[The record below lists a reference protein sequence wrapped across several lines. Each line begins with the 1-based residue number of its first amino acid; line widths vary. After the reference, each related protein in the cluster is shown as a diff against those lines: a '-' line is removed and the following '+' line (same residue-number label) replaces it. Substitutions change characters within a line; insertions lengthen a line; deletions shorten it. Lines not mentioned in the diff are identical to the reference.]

1 MSARPHRTLT
11 VMSVLRFLVW
21 VVIAGALIKLAFFP
35 AVSADETDGLEPG
48 GVYGELTV
56 FPETGTHILRE
67 TRYLSPGVTGETVIF
82 SHEATAWPRPERL

>member
-35 AVSADETDGLEPG
+35 AVSADETDG
-48 GVYGELTV
+48 
-56 FPETGTHILRE
+56 
-67 TRYLSPGVTGETVIF
+67 
-82 SHEATAWPRPERL
+82 